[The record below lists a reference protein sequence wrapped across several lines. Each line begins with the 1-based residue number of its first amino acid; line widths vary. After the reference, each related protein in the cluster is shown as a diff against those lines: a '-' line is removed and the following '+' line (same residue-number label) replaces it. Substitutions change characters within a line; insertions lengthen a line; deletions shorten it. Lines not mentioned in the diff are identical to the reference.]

1 MRQAPGPYTF
11 FAATLSLVALFAVSS
26 APVPLFGLLQAKLS
40 MSSSDL
46 AMTAV
51 SYFGGCIPALLFL
64 SRLPNC
70 LGRKVMVSVALAIG
84 LVSALLLTNADAVID
99 VLLARFM
106 QGMACGLASG
116 SAMAWVF
123 DAAPSHRRSLAAAL
137 SAGSPGIG
145 FLFGALAGAA
155 LNELFGLSLQT
166 IFYAVA
172 SLLALALLAVLF
184 GKETVNRNVGAT
196 FKALIPAVEVPERLR
211 ATYVLAVLAYAGT
224 WGVGGFFQAYSA
236 KIATDALHST
246 STLTAAFIFLSFIG
260 TNAFGGFF
268 ASRLTALSAL
278 RIYMGLFLL
287 AVICMFAGLWVGSVT
302 VFFVFSVIGG
312 VCVGAVCASAL
323 RLLTHEAQPGERSGL
338 LAAVYLAA
346 YLGPG
351 IPNLAFGLWVTGVT
365 VSQMS
370 LFYGF
375 WALVFTLA
383 VWGFSRRF
391 N

>member
-84 LVSALLLTNADAVID
+84 LVSALLLANADAVID

-137 SAGSPGIG
+137 SAGSPGMG
-145 FLFGALAGAA
+145 FLFGALAGAV

-312 VCVGAVCASAL
+312 VCVGAVCASGL
-323 RLLTHEAQPGERSGL
+323 RLLTHDAQPGERSGL

-346 YLGPG
+346 YIGPG

>member
-26 APVPLFGLLQAKLS
+26 APVPLFGLLQTKLS

-84 LVSALLLTNADAVID
+84 LVSALLLANADAVID

-137 SAGSPGIG
+137 SAGSPGMG
-145 FLFGALAGAA
+145 FLFGALAGAV
-155 LNELFGLSLQT
+155 LNELFGLPLQT

-184 GKETVNRNVGAT
+184 GTETVNRNVGAT

-287 AVICMFAGLWVGSVT
+287 AVICMFAGLWLGSVT

-323 RLLTHEAQPGERSGL
+323 RLLTHAAQPGERSGL

>member
-84 LVSALLLTNADAVID
+84 LVSALLLANADAVID

-145 FLFGALAGAA
+145 FLFGALAGAV
-155 LNELFGLSLQT
+155 LNELFGLPLQT
-166 IFYAVA
+166 IFYAVT

-236 KIATDALHST
+236 KIATDALHSA

-287 AVICMFAGLWVGSVT
+287 AVICMFAGLWV
-302 VFFVFSVIGG
+302 
-312 VCVGAVCASAL
+312 
-323 RLLTHEAQPGERSGL
+323 
-338 LAAVYLAA
+338 
-346 YLGPG
+346 
-351 IPNLAFGLWVTGVT
+351 
-365 VSQMS
+365 
-370 LFYGF
+370 
-375 WALVFTLA
+375 
-383 VWGFSRRF
+383 
-391 N
+391 

>member
-84 LVSALLLTNADAVID
+84 LVSALLLANADAVID

-137 SAGSPGIG
+137 SAGSPGMG
-145 FLFGALAGAA
+145 FLFGALAGAV

-323 RLLTHEAQPGERSGL
+323 RLLTHDAQPGERSGL

-346 YLGPG
+346 YIGPG

-383 VWGFSRRF
+383 VWGVSRRF